1 MIESKFSKH
10 TLAALVLLA
19 EDTFKVD
26 TKYFKLKENRNT
38 FSESMARLSFGFQ
51 SRSLKTITFFK
62 HLPEVNCC

>member
-26 TKYFKLKENRNT
+26 TKYFKLKE
-38 FSESMARLSFGFQ
+38 
-51 SRSLKTITFFK
+51 
-62 HLPEVNCC
+62 